1 MTTSDAQPGAG
12 EDAGA
17 RGTAPPTTRA
27 GTGRGTPAGR
37 VPRPR
42 SGGGRAAPPDPFGTG
57 DALVRAG
64 RAVRLA
70 LLIALA
76 VVFLVPFYLLVRNGL
91 ASEADI
97 TSPNWTF
104 FPSTLHWS
112 NVSELFSDTS
122 VPFARSLLNSAL
134 IAVLTTV
141 GTLLLASLAGYGL
154 ARIPYRHA
162 NKVFYAIIATMMV
175 PAAVT
180 FVPSFVLV
188 STLGWVSSLRGLI
201 IPTLFSAFACFI
213 FRQYFLG
220 FPRELED
227 AAQVDGLDYWR
238 VFWLIVV
245 PNARPVF
252 AAVGTIVFIG
262 AWNAF
267 LWPLVIGQ
275 GRDAWTVQVALSS
288 FTTAQVIR
296 LHELFIA
303 AAVSILPLLVV
314 FLFFQRW
321 IVAGVERSGIDD

>member
-1 MTTSDAQPGAG
+1 VRDDS
-12 EDAGA
+12 
-17 RGTAPPTTRA
+17 R
-27 GTGRGTPAGR
+27 
-37 VPRPR
+37 
-42 SGGGRAAPPDPFGTG
+42 
-57 DALVRAG
+57 VRAG
-64 RAVRLA
+64 RALRLA

-76 VVFLVPFYLLVRNGL
+76 LLFLIPFYLLVRNGL
-91 ASEADI
+91 AAESDI
-97 TSPNWTF
+97 TSPEWTF
-104 FPSTLHWS
+104 FPSSLRWD
-112 NVSELFSDTS
+112 NVTELLDDTS

-134 IAVLTTV
+134 IAVATTL

-162 NKVFYAIIATMMV
+162 NKVFYAILGTLMV

-188 STLGWVSSLRGLI
+188 SSLGWISTLRGLI
-201 IPTLFSAFACFI
+201 VPTLFSAFACFV

-220 FPRELED
+220 FPGELED
-227 AAQVDGLDYWR
+227 AARVDGLGYWRTYWR
-238 VFWLIVV
+238 VVV
-245 PNARPVF
+245 PNSRPVF

-262 AWNAF
+262 AWNSF

-275 GRDAWTVQVALSS
+275 DRNSWTVQVALSS

-303 AAVSILPLLVV
+303 AAVSIVPLLVV

>member
-1 MTTSDAQPGAG
+1 MYDAWV
-12 EDAGA
+12 
-17 RGTAPPTTRA
+17 
-27 GTGRGTPAGR
+27 R
-37 VPRPR
+37 V
-42 SGGGRAAPPDPFGTG
+42 GRA
-57 DALVRAG
+57 LRV
-64 RAVRLA
+64 V

-76 VVFLVPFYLLVRNGL
+76 LLFLIPFYLLVRNGL
-91 ASEADI
+91 ASEQDI
-97 TSPNWTF
+97 TSPDWTF

-112 NVSELFSDTS
+112 NIRELFEDST
-122 VPFARSLLNSAL
+122 VPMARSLYNSAL
-134 IAVLTTV
+134 IAVLTTA

-162 NKVFYAIIATMMV
+162 DRVFYFVLATMMV

-188 STLGWVSSLRGLI
+188 SSLGWVSTMRGLI
-201 IPTLFSAFACFI
+201 VPTLFSAFACFI

-220 FPRELED
+220 FPKELED
-227 AAQVDGLDYWR
+227 AARVDGLGYWR
-238 VFWLIVV
+238 TYWLIVV

-262 AWNAF
+262 AWNSF

-275 GRDAWTVQVALSS
+275 DRDAWTVQVALAS
-288 FTTAQVIR
+288 FTTSQVIR

-303 AAVSILPLLVV
+303 AAVSIVPLLVV

-321 IVAGVERSGIDD
+321 IVAGVERSGIED

>member
-1 MTTSDAQPGAG
+1 VRDDS
-12 EDAGA
+12 
-17 RGTAPPTTRA
+17 R
-27 GTGRGTPAGR
+27 
-37 VPRPR
+37 
-42 SGGGRAAPPDPFGTG
+42 
-57 DALVRAG
+57 VRAG
-64 RAVRLA
+64 RALRLA
-70 LLIALA
+70 LLVALA
-76 VVFLVPFYLLVRNGL
+76 LLFLIPFYLLVRNGL
-91 ASEADI
+91 AAESDI
-97 TSPNWTF
+97 TSPEWTF
-104 FPSTLHWS
+104 FPSSLRWD
-112 NVSELFSDTS
+112 NVTELLDDTS

-134 IAVLTTV
+134 IAVATTL

-162 NKVFYAIIATMMV
+162 NKVFYAILGTLMV

-188 STLGWVSSLRGLI
+188 SSLGWISTLRGPI
-201 IPTLFSAFACFI
+201 VPTLFSAFACFV

-220 FPRELED
+220 FPGELED
-227 AAQVDGLDYWR
+227 AARVDGLGYWRTYWR
-238 VFWLIVV
+238 VVV
-245 PNARPVF
+245 PNSRPVF

-262 AWNAF
+262 AWNSF

-275 GRDAWTVQVALSS
+275 DRNSWTVQVALSS

-303 AAVSILPLLVV
+303 AAVSIVPLLVV